1 MKFGRPYRESFTD
14 EEIYQEMAGNSGKQF
29 DPEICAAALRL
40 FS

>member
-1 MKFGRPYRESFTD
+1 MKFGGPYRESFTD